1 LPSICEGRHRKGGR
15 QGGREGGREGGGT
28 IAMTWRK
35 GSKDDRAEDKGRR
48 RKEEEKRGKGRRNR
62 G

>member
-1 LPSICEGRHRKGGR
+1 
-15 QGGREGGREGGGT
+15 
-28 IAMTWRK
+28 MTWRK